1 MHQRQKYFI
10 NFRIEVYQ
18 KQQGQDK
25 LIFAHDLDL
34 KGKKVVIKFPTGIL
48 GDVLAWF
55 PYAEEFRKKHG
66 CKVYCAMGEEMAELF
81 KPAYRQINF
90 IKPDAK
96 IEDAYATYYMGI
108 FFPCDDRVHQP
119 SDFRV
124 RGLHK
129 NAAMILGLDEGTEAP
144 DVYIKLTPKNRQ
156 RQIKEP
162 YVCIAAQA
170 SGQAKYWNNGRG
182 WINVVKYLKQK
193 GYRVLCIDRDSIYGQ
208 GSRFNLIPYGAEDF
222 TGQIPLQER
231 IDLLQYADFFIGLS
245 SGLSWVAN
253 GMGKPVIM
261 ISGFTLPLNEFYTP
275 YRLINYHV
283 CNGCWNDTTVT
294 FDHHDFEWCPRH
306 KGTDRQFECSRFIT
320 PEAVCSVIDRLM
332 KDYGL
337 NPLSINTNK
346 STKEQL
352 R

>member
-1 MHQRQKYFI
+1 M
-10 NFRIEVYQ
+10 
-18 KQQGQDK
+18 
-25 LIFAHDLDL
+25 
-34 KGKKVVIKFPTGIL
+34 
-48 GDVLAWF
+48 
-55 PYAEEFRKKHG
+55 
-66 CKVYCAMGEEMAELF
+66 
-81 KPAYRQINF
+81 
-90 IKPDAK
+90 
-96 IEDAYATYYMGI
+96 
-108 FFPCDDRVHQP
+108 HQP

-294 FDHHDFEWCPRH
+294 FDHHDFEWCPRN
-306 KGTDRQFECSRFIT
+306 KSGIKTWELKLRCEGGKRKIL
-320 PEAVCSVIDRLM
+320 VVR
-332 KDYGL
+332 DYGFEL
-337 NPLSINTNK
+337 DCEEIKINPFKNRAERNDEILRLYNEKGLSQVFLASIFNISQPSVSLIINGK
-346 STKEQL
+346 ISK
-352 R
+352 RK